1 MMMDSRE
8 FDVAAT
14 EVILHEHTNIL
25 MPMTLVAQQVGLSC
39 SHLRRKFK
47 QSFGVTPTDY
57 HAAIRLDRAAMLLI
71 YTRKS
76 IMEVALECGYQ
87 DHAAFSRV
95 FRRHFG
101 SSPRGYRESMRM
113 EIATN
118 GLVRDDATPVN
129 VVEHDEE
136 YFLVM
141 RSFGDDKNSEESL
154 RQMLLSMCPQHAK
167 ESIVESVCFYYDD
180 PNITPTHRMRKDVGY
195 RMTRRATWNPP
206 LPLRWV
212 TVPAGRSMSAT
223 LGSEKDREQCFKHM
237 AIRWAQ
243 EHNEQIRVDH
253 SRVIYHEGMRDAG
266 MKSLELRVPLD

>member
-1 MMMDSRE
+1 MDSRE

-14 EVILHEHTNIL
+14 EVILHEHTNVL

-101 SSPRGYRESMRM
+101 SSPRGYRESMRL
-113 EIATN
+113 EIGAS
-118 GLVRDDATPVN
+118 GLVCDDATPVT
-129 VVEHDEE
+129 VVDHEEE
-136 YFLVM
+136 YYLVM
-141 RSFGDDKNSEESL
+141 RSFGDDKYSEESL
-154 RQMLLSMCPQHAK
+154 RQMLLTLCPQHAK
-167 ESIVESVCFYYDD
+167 ASIVESVCFHYDD
-180 PNITPTHRMRKDVGY
+180 PSITPAHRRRKDVGY

-212 TVPAGRSMSAT
+212 TVPAGRSLSAIIE
-223 LGSEKDREQCFKHM
+223 SDKDRERCFRHM
-237 AIRWAQ
+237 SIRWAQ
-243 EHNEQIRVDH
+243 AYNEQIRVDH
-253 SRVIYHEGMRDAG
+253 SRVIYHEGKRDAG